1 MSCRRR
7 ITRAYTTVVGQGRHQ
22 ECVYGDAIRFNA
34 RLPIWRTLPIRITLL
49 ATLLPKSQLLSRMCA
64 SLRLSG
70 TTLEFAALT
79 ARAQFC
85 AIELFLD
92 PMKRIVADDF
102 SVTQAEN

>member
-1 MSCRRR
+1 MCLWR
-7 ITRAYTTVVGQGRHQ
+7 RHQ
-22 ECVYGDAIRFNA
+22 VQRQIADLAHAAYQDHAVGHAAGQIFAVIPDVRF
-34 RLPIWRTLPIRITLL
+34 
-49 ATLLPKSQLLSRMCA
+49 A

-79 ARAQFC
+79 ASAQFR